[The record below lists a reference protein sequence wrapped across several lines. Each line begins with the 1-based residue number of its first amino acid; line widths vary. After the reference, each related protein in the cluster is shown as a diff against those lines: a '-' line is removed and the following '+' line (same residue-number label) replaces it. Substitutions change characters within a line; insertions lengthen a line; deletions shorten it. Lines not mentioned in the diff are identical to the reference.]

1 MHSYPTAHCALQ
13 RIGREMSALPSR
25 VGFRSWLRHFEAGSP
40 MHQAESSSSSFCLW
54 TGLSL
59 PAALHPASRRRSCL
73 PLRTVQCFCP
83 MRTFTPLLVRTFR
96 RTSIVPP
103 GRMRS
108 FASYP
113 ALRTGLLSERP
124 SGTKIFQVFNDQ
136 PPASGAY
143 ILGALHLPDNPG

>member
-1 MHSYPTAHCALQ
+1 MKVARYEVPGNETKRVRPGGDDRNVAIGPLSRYNQRQAGLKRPTQYPGRSSQ
-13 RIGREMSALPSR
+13 RKQKG
-25 VGFRSWLRHFEAGSP
+25 
-40 MHQAESSSSSFCLW
+40 
-54 TGLSL
+54 
-59 PAALHPASRRRSCL
+59 
-73 PLRTVQCFCP
+73 
-83 MRTFTPLLVRTFR
+83 
-96 RTSIVPP
+96 SIVPP